1 MNVARGR
8 TPFSPLTESDFD
20 VLRGEYTL
28 PPAGEPPDGQPYLA
42 AVDEQSLEQIFRP
55 DFTVLQVRHGGMGVV
70 YIGVRDNDSE
80 RSRPM
85 AYKSVAP
92 EFCYNP
98 VLREA
103 FERECAVSLLAG
115 ITPGILPVREI
126 AYIDGRPFFS
136 MRGILPNNCGQVN
149 LRDHLI
155 DGPLSVDR
163 AHVIAWCLA
172 WTMHTIA
179 EEVPG
184 LVHNDLTPEN
194 VLIIN
199 DLPLVSDFGVA
210 RALVTASRQVNL
222 IGASA
227 YRAPEAERSDEP
239 LTVRA
244 DIYSFGVILEEMLIG
259 ESSMDSQA
267 SLISNWQ
274 TDDPEDAIKMR
285 LLALARCCTAANPS
299 RRPEHFGMVLAELDG
314 LVPASLRP
322 TIKSA
327 QERLN
332 EFAAQ
337 ERSLRRTAR
346 RTFSLLS
353 LQQYDAALT
362 LIESV
367 GEAERSFEM
376 WAYCGLALEGCGRF
390 LDALESLHHAKRMVR
405 AGQAEH
411 WQIEN
416 YRTGIFLRLG
426 FMRSAGRALRI
437 LLATAPDKDCALSV
451 AEKLVWLYTRTRRLT
466 SAKKFAEM
474 VICERPDDALGWNN
488 LAVIYRRL
496 GEYEQALKALRRA
509 SELEPWASEGH
520 KVLAD
525 FLLNAYGNVDEATVE
540 YDKSLGCG
548 GSDSGLLAGAICCS
562 LLQRRRPKF
571 KRLHSMLHDRHSIE
585 VAMLTEE
592 LATIMAGNVPTA
604 PLKKRL
610 FQQWR
615 GDPSEY
621 VVRVPAEILNAEI
634 KAFRT
639 CVAVSYFESPDTPK
653 RIRDLTWVAGSS
665 LVRRRRLLR

>member
-1 MNVARGR
+1 MNVARPR

-20 VLRGEYTL
+20 VLWGERTL
-28 PPAGEPPDGQPYLA
+28 PPADGPPNEQAHLA
-42 AVDEQSLEQIFRP
+42 VVDEQSLEQIFRP

-70 YIGVRDNDSE
+70 YIGVRDSDSE
-80 RSRPM
+80 HSRPM

-92 EFCYNP
+92 EFCYDP

-126 AYIDGRPFFS
+126 AYIDGRPFLS
-136 MRGILPNNCGQVN
+136 MRGILPNKCGQVN

-163 AHVIAWCLA
+163 AYVIAWCLA
-172 WTMHTIA
+172 WAMDTIA

-194 VLIIN
+194 VLIID

-210 RALVTASRQVNL
+210 RALVTAPRQVNL
-222 IGASA
+222 IGARP
-227 YRAPEAERSDEP
+227 YRAPEAERSGEP

-244 DIYSFGVILEEMLIG
+244 DIYSFGVILEEMLTG
-259 ESSMDSQA
+259 DSSMTSQV
-267 SLISNWQ
+267 SLISNGQ
-274 TDDPEDAIKMR
+274 PDDPGDAIEVR
-285 LLALARCCTAANPS
+285 LLALARCCTATNPS
-299 RRPEHFGMVLAELDG
+299 WRPEHFGTVLAELDG

-353 LQQYDAALT
+353 LRQYDAAST

-367 GEAERSFEM
+367 SEAERSFEW
-376 WAYCGLALEGCGRF
+376 WAYRGLALEGCGRF
-390 LDALESLHHAKRMVR
+390 SDALESLHHAKRMVR

-416 YRTGIFLRLG
+416 YRTDVFLRLG
-426 FMRSAGRALRI
+426 SRRQAEWALRI
-437 LLATAPDKDCALSV
+437 LLATASDKDCALGV
-451 AEKLVWLYTRTRRLT
+451 AERLVVLYTGTKRLT

-474 VICERPDDALGWNN
+474 IIRERPDDALGWNN

-496 GEYEQALKALRRA
+496 GEYEQALRALRRA
-509 SELEPWASEGH
+509 SGLEPWASEGH
-520 KVLAD
+520 KALAD
-525 FLLNAYGNVDEATVE
+525 FLLNAYGNVDEAAVE
-540 YDKSLGCG
+540 YDKALGCG

-562 LLQRRRPKF
+562 LLQKRRRKF
-571 KRLHSMLHDRHSIE
+571 KRLHSMLHDRHRLE
-585 VAMLTEE
+585 VALLTEE
-592 LATIMAGNVPTA
+592 LATIMADNVPTA
-604 PLKKRL
+604 PLTKRL
-610 FQQWR
+610 FQRWR

-621 VVRVPAEILNAEI
+621 IMHIPAEILNAEI
-634 KAFRT
+634 KAFRA
-639 CVAVSYFESPDTPK
+639 CVAVRYFESPDTPK
-653 RIRDLTWVAGSS
+653 RGRDLTWVADSS